1 MARSKL
7 SSVRYKA
14 FIWMIIGMGFFYLYF
29 IFKIAKVFVL
39 IGGFAMFLSIFMYSR
54 AGHIATK
61 AKEINCPEC
70 GKKIKVVSRVDACS
84 KCKTKLID
92 EGRGVYKAVKIK
104 K

>member
-1 MARSKL
+1 LARSKL
-7 SSVRYKA
+7 SSIRYRA
-14 FIWMIIGMGFFYLYF
+14 VLWIIIGMGFFYLYF
-29 IFKIAKVFVL
+29 IFKIVKVFVL
-39 IGGFAMFLSIFMYSR
+39 IGGLAMFIGISMYTR

-70 GKKIKVVSRVDACS
+70 GKLIKVVSRVDACS

-92 EGRGVYKAVKIK
+92 EGRGVYKAVKPK